1 MLGAAT
7 ASAMALAAPALGA
20 DAATETVVV
29 TGSRIPQVGIYS
41 SSPVTALGDHELKLQ
56 GTTSISGALQTLPSV
71 VNDGDGD
78 SVNNGTG
85 GVATVD
91 LRNLGTK
98 RTLVLVDGKRL
109 VASEIGRAHV

>member
-1 MLGAAT
+1 MNQTSLRAALMLGAAT
-7 ASAMALAAPALGA
+7 ASAIAFAAPSFAA
-20 DAATETVVV
+20 EDTAATETVVV

-71 VNDGDGD
+71 VNDGDGN
-78 SVNNGTG
+78 SVNNGTA

-98 RTLVLVDGKRL
+98 RTLVLG
-109 VASEIGRAHV
+109 

>member
-7 ASAMALAAPALGA
+7 ASALAFAAPALA
-20 DAATETVVV
+20 AEDAAATETVVV

-71 VNDGDGD
+71 VNDGDGS
-78 SVNNGTG
+78 SVNNGTA

-98 RTLVLVDGKRL
+98 RTL
-109 VASEIGRAHV
+109 